1 MTYDLN
7 NIAGSIA
14 TKDKTRGRTVSAVEG
29 F

>member
-7 NIAGSIA
+7 NVAGSIA
-14 TKDKTRGRTVSAVEG
+14 TKDKTRGGAVSAVEG